1 MQITLNEFERQI
13 NKTIL
18 SRGLSYFKK
27 GRVHKPVELSPG
39 KYEFSVEG
47 SADYTVRI
55 SLKNGV
61 ISDYI
66 CDCPYDWGPVCKHV
80 AAVIY
85 YLQQDEPELN
95 RKITK
100 KKNTAKKK
108 RKTLTDQVNELLERT
123 SHEELE
129 QFIRTK
135 TERDRT
141 FRNMFLASFAHLN
154 TDESKS
160 LYVKQVRSILS
171 AAADRHGFINW
182 SAAGRVGVAVDQ
194 LLKTAQKQVDTKHY
208 KSAVFISTA
217 VMEQMTKALQYA
229 DDSNGDIGGSINA
242 AFDILYQVAQ
252 AQPNEQIRKLVLEYC
267 FKAFD
272 KEIFAGWDWH
282 IGVLQIAAVL
292 IKTEKETERIF
303 DQIDRAKR
311 PGYEQEMAQSI
322 KYEILLKT
330 KGAAAADNYLE
341 KNITNSKL
349 RRIALQ
355 KALDY
360 KEFAKANQLAQ
371 YGVKYDRQDR
381 PGLAKEWYDWLLKIA
396 QAQGKT
402 EKIIEYA
409 RYLLIDS
416 FRNEQDYYQ
425 ILKTHVNPADWT
437 EFIEKVIE
445 EISNKQRWVDLNRIA
460 NIFIREKWWH
470 RLLEVVKKNS
480 NLRTIEHYEK
490 YLAEDYS
497 DDVVD
502 IYAKGIMKYMENN
515 VGRKHYQYICRYLRR
530 MIKLGGREQT
540 NKTIA
545 RLREIYPNRRALM
558 EELHN
563 V

>member
-18 SRGLSYFKK
+18 SRGLLYFRQ
-27 GRVHKPVELSPG
+27 GRVHKPVEPSPG

-47 SADYTVRI
+47 TADYTVQI

-61 ISDYI
+61 ISDYV

-80 AAVIY
+80 AAVVY
-85 YLQQDEPELN
+85 YLRQDEPELN
-95 RKITK
+95 RKTRK
-100 KKNTAKKK
+100 RKNTAKKK
-108 RKTLTDQVNELLERT
+108 RKTLADQVNELLEST
-123 SHEELE
+123 SHNELK
-129 QFIRTK
+129 QFIRAK
-135 TERDRT
+135 AEQDRT
-141 FRNMFLASFAHLN
+141 FRNMFLTSFAHLN

-160 LYVKQVRSILS
+160 LYVKQVKSILS

-194 LLKTAQKQVDTKHY
+194 LLKTAQKQVDAKCY
-208 KSAVFISTA
+208 KSAMFISTA

-229 DDSNGDIGGSINA
+229 DDSNGDIGGSIDA

-252 AQPNEQIRKLVLEYC
+252 AHSDEKIRKLVLEYC

-282 IGVLQIAAVL
+282 IGVLQIAASL
-292 IKTEKETERIF
+292 IKTEKETERILA
-303 DQIDRAKR
+303 QIDRVQRSA
-311 PGYEQEMAQSI
+311 YEQETAQSI

-330 KGAAAADNYLE
+330 KGEAAADHYLE
-341 KNITNSKL
+341 KNITNAQL

-355 KALDY
+355 KALDH

-445 EISNKQRWVDLNRIA
+445 EISIKKQGIYMNQVA

-470 RLLEVVKKNS
+470 KLKKMVKRNS
-480 NLRTIEHYEK
+480 NLETIKHYEK
-490 YLAEDYS
+490 YLAKDYAG
-497 DDVVD
+497 DVVD
-502 IYAKGIMKYMENN
+502 MYAKGIMKYMENN

-530 MIKLGGREQT
+530 MIKLGGIEQA

-545 RLREIYPNRRALM
+545 RLRETYPNRRALM
-558 EELHN
+558 EELNN